1 MAATLKRRLHVLI
14 RPSWWIRN
22 YGTSKVLTAFI
33 NERLDAG
40 EVPKLTGEHTMT
52 LGGVTLW
59 RANFPCAYGH
69 VWNPNIEKLPERTT
83 ALRLREA
90 ELTVTETYE
99 YRISLVIAKA
109 KAGAQ

>member
-1 MAATLKRRLHVLI
+1 MAATLKRRFHVLT
-14 RPSWWIRN
+14 RPTWWIRN

-52 LGGVTLW
+52 LGGLTLW
-59 RANFPCAYGH
+59 RANFPYAYGH
-69 VWNPNIEKLPERTT
+69 VWNPDIEKLPERTT

-90 ELTVTETYE
+90 EIAATENTE
-99 YRISLVIAKA
+99 DRISLVIAKA
-109 KAGAQ
+109 KAGAA